1 MDILDLVKFT
11 KLDRITGTRGIV
23 RTDGCMFTEMD
34 ESLKNEIKQLESITG
49 DTLYAIE
56 HGCSQVINFI
66 SNLEKNATNE
76 LKIVYDDMANNN
88 VMIKELDLKDFKIY
102 SKIYYNKYYD
112 RERLIILV
120 FMNVKKVDL
129 PFLNKTA
136 LSNESRIY
144 ITLDEYN
151 NVYKFPLLRYPTP
164 IKDFFKWLKK
174 KKKISKKVKIMFDR
188 NESFGSCSGW
198 IPKKNIKT
206 DGEIQDYIKILEEEG
221 KKENSTFKYTK
232 TIQRWKNEIN
242 EVTITQD
249 DINLY
254 ISEANNRYKI
264 YR

>member
-1 MDILDLVKFT
+1 MDILELVKFI

-34 ESLKNEIKQLESITG
+34 EYTKDLIKQLESITG
-49 DTLYAIE
+49 ETLYAIE
-56 HGCSQVINFI
+56 HGCSQIMDFI
-66 SNLEKNATNE
+66 SNLEKNAPNE

-112 RERLIILV
+112 REGLIV

-129 PFLNKTA
+129 PFLKKTT

-144 ITLDEYN
+144 ITLDEDY
-151 NVYKFPLLRYPTP
+151 NVYKFPFLNYPTP

-174 KKKISKKVKIMFDR
+174 KKKISEKVKIVFDR
-188 NESFGSCSGW
+188 NESFDRYSGW

-206 DGEIQDYIKILEEEG
+206 ESEIQDYIEENERNNNN
-221 KKENSTFKYTK
+221 KNSIYTN
-232 TIQRWKNEIN
+232 TIQRWKNEIKD
-242 EVTITQD
+242 VTITQD
-249 DINLY
+249 DINQY
-254 ISEANNRYKI
+254 ITEANNRYKI